1 MSGAE
6 LSALIDRVKALEAAV
21 DDLSGA
27 HPISG
32 ETVAATHRSEP
43 EIRVRIS
50 HAHTLKDG
58 WRCDSTTVEW
68 TGAGDPDWDAI
79 RDHLAQAHV
88 IGAGE
93 AGVRN
98 NGVAPLPEAAS

>member
-1 MSGAE
+1 MTGTE
-6 LSALIDRVKALEAAV
+6 LSALIDRVKTLEAAV

-27 HPISG
+27 QPISG
-32 ETVAATHRSEP
+32 ELVAAAHRSEP

-68 TGAGDPDWDAI
+68 TGRCEVDWPEIGRQLRFANAVASAEADARNAY
-79 RDHLAQAHV
+79 RDDD
-88 IGAGE
+88 GG
-93 AGVRN
+93 G
-98 NGVAPLPEAAS
+98 S